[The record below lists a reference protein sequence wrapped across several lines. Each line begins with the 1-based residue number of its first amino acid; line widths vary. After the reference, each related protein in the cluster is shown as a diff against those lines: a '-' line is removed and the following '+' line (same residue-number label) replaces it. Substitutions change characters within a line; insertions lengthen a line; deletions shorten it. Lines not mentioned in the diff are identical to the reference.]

1 MPSVDFARWTTTLTA
16 SYLAITAA
24 SIAILGTA
32 VPGRVGLVAVHLTL
46 SGAWLILNCVRPS
59 AGILRVIHDWHP
71 LLLFPFLYKE
81 VELLAPALGAVDC
94 GDSGLG
100 VGVVLRAAEP
110 VSQRTAGVRAAVRGP
125 AFLLP
130 VLCHRHSIGGRGT
143 GTSAGGWRPSASCCC
158 CSRRCCWGATCSSS
172 CCRWTARTTCRRAWD
187 RRSRPLLLRSRS
199 SDVCARRR
207 ARRCISQRARVRCGR
222 REPGGVAAPA
232 PARVPARSIHRESD
246 DCYRV
251 RAVPLRPRHACRRGP
266 RDRRRGGVSIS
277 LRQRARPARALSGSS
292 PPRRPKAA

>member
-1 MPSVDFARWTTTLTA
+1 MPSIDFARWTTTLTA

-24 SIAILGTA
+24 LIAILGTA

-46 SGAWLILNCVRPS
+46 SGSLVILNRARPS
-59 AGILRVIHDWHP
+59 AGILRGIRDWHP
-71 LLLFPFLYKE
+71 LRAVSLPLQGSGAAGAGSWR
-81 VELLAPALGAVDC
+81 LAIDC

-110 VSQRTAGVRAAVRGP
+110 VSQRTAAVRAAVRVP

-130 VLCHRHSIGGRGT
+130 VLCHCHSISGCVLVQ
-143 GTSAGGWRPSASCCC
+143 SAGGWRPSASCCC

-187 RRSRPLLLRSRS
+187 RRSPATSSSISFIRYRRAAARAVAHFPARTSRVRS
-199 SDVCARRR
+199 SCAWSRGGTSAGSRTCSFPFTWSVMI
-207 ARRCISQRARVRCGR
+207 ATVYGR
-222 REPGGVAAPA
+222 FHYV
-232 PARVPARSIHRESD
+232 
-246 DCYRV
+246 
-251 RAVPLRPRHACRRGP
+251 LRHARRRGP

-277 LRQRARPARALSGSS
+277 RAQ
-292 PPRRPKAA
+292 